1 MTMQTYQGAA
11 GRLANKVRGEIIA
24 HAMPV
29 EVLGITGSQ
38 KQMPKQQGGSV
49 VFRRWLPWG
58 STATAPTADNRFGL
72 PVAAAA
78 AHTSHV
84 VTEGVTPTADSMT
97 PEDVTVAMV
106 QYAVLYGITDKAV
119 DLDEDGGDMPD
130 EMKKMTGERVGLIR
144 EMARMGQFKTCTNAF
159 YSGGTTE
166 GTVDEKLTLNVLRK
180 AARSI
185 KANHGKTV
193 TSILAPSASFNTS
206 AIEASFI
213 AFCHTD
219 VEPDIRD
226 LPGFVSV
233 AAYGSRKPI
242 HDNEIGSVENFRFV
256 TSPDL
261 VPVNNAGALTGSTG
275 LKSLLA
281 TSFSSAGTKVDVYPI
296 FLVGDECWGQVALRG
311 MNAVDPTYI
320 KPGTK
325 SSGDPLGQRGYVGAK
340 FYFAATM
347 LNDGWGAVIY
357 AGVTDI

>member
-1 MTMQTYQGAA
+1 MTMQTSSTSA
-11 GRLANKVRGEIIA
+11 RLSNKVRGEIIA
-24 HAMPV
+24 HAVPV
-29 EVLGITGSQ
+29 EVLGVTGIQ
-38 KQMPKQQGGSV
+38 KKSTTGATT

-58 STATAPTADNRFGL
+58 ATTTDYNSQNRFGY
-72 PVAAAA
+72 PSAAAA

-84 VTEGVTPTADSMT
+84 TTEGVTPTADSMT
-97 PEDVTVAMV
+97 PQDVEVTLT

-119 DLDEDGGDMPD
+119 DLHEDGGDMPD
-130 EMKKMTGERVGLIR
+130 EMKKLTGERIGLIR
-144 EMARMGQFKTCTNAF
+144 EMARYGEFKTCTNAF

-193 TSILAPSASFNTS
+193 TSILAPTANFNTA

-226 LPGFVSV
+226 LPGFIPV
-233 AAYGSRKPI
+233 ASYGSRKPI

-261 VPVNNAGALTGSTG
+261 VPTNNAGAATGATG
-275 LKSLLA
+275 LKSLTT
-281 TSFSSAGTKVDVYPI
+281 TSFTSAGTKVDVYPI
-296 FLVGDECWGQVALRG
+296 ILVGEDCWGQVALRG
-311 MNAVDPTYI
+311 AESVDPTYI